1 MKVAQPRQLG
11 AGLTISRPPGGL
23 RYELNEWKAALMR
36 TLQKLPGRTAR
47 CHLFLLMI
55 ATALSFGCSTPHEQ
69 SGQNSPATTTS
80 SQVTPPTTAST
91 QPNNP
96 SSATLPQLSDV
107 QEAVKRVCVDAV
119 AIDMSQSEPFIVGD
133 FNGDGSE
140 DLVVIVRPVRG
151 ALPKLNSEYANWIIE
166 DPRKV
171 VLPDPD
177 RAVQRLPKPPPPVFV
192 QANDVLLLV
201 LHGYQQA
208 GWHHQYARQTFLLRN
223 AVGENIRARSFSE
236 VSTANVNKNRPP
248 QRAGDVISEK
258 LTGREGFLYWTNGR
272 YAWWE

>member
-1 MKVAQPRQLG
+1 MSASQNISQRILG
-11 AGLTISRPPGGL
+11 S
-23 RYELNEWKAALMR
+23 
-36 TLQKLPGRTAR
+36 
-47 CHLFLLMI
+47 LFLFLI
-55 ATALSFGCSTPHEQ
+55 AVFFTFACSGDKQ
-69 SGQNSPATTTS
+69 KSGQNSTAAPATPAAAQTS
-80 SQVTPPTTAST
+80 PLTNAS
-91 QPNNP
+91 PDLNKPDLNK
-96 SSATLPQLSDV
+96 SAGSPLPALAEV
-107 QEAVKRVCVDAV
+107 QEAVKRGCPNEVT
-119 AIDMSQSEPFIVGD
+119 IDTSQSAPFIVGD

-223 AVGENIRARSFSE
+223 AVGENIRARSFSD

-272 YAWWE
+272 YVWWE